1 MEDTRG
7 GYCVELDGGDRVRT
21 KAVVLATGVDW
32 RRLEAEGVDRLIG
45 RGVLYGAAKTEAT
58 TVIGKDIFIVG
69 GGNSAGQAA
78 MFFSNYANSVTVV
91 VRGAGLSLSM
101 SQYLIEQMASKCNI
115 KVEPFS
121 HIISVGG
128 DDHLETICTQRDGEE
143 MHTRKADALFVL
155 IGADAATDWLPKS
168 VQRDER
174 GYVCTGRDI
183 LDLAGGADSPE
194 WKGRRAPYLLET
206 NLPGL
211 FCAGDVRHDSI
222 KRVSSGVGEGS
233 MAIAFVH
240 QYLAQRDAA
249 KDTVK

>member
-1 MEDTRG
+1 
-7 GYCVELDGGDRVRT
+7 
-21 KAVVLATGVDW
+21 
-32 RRLEAEGVDRLIG
+32 
-45 RGVLYGAAKTEAT
+45 
-58 TVIGKDIFIVG
+58 
-69 GGNSAGQAA
+69 
-78 MFFSNYANSVTVV
+78 V

-115 KVEPFS
+115 KVEPYT
-121 HIISVGG
+121 HVVSVGG

-143 MHTRKADALFVL
+143 MRTRKADALFVL

-249 KDTVK
+249 KDALK